1 MQKKF
6 SRIRTEQDLEELLP
20 LSEAEFFK
28 YIGKAY
34 DSTGTTQGH
43 STAQAKYD
51 QLCCAYADY
60 RREFKKLYEDQAE
73 EFELEE
79 KFARYKENRD
89 KDIKIKLRDY
99 MKRISK
105 GDPKTIMS
113 VKEETFLDHCG
124 AKGLILNYDSS
135 KTVGEW
141 YDWYREKLT
150 SLYGIKGR
158 APNKKRSKFVKH

>member
-6 SRIRTEQDLEELLP
+6 SKVRTEQDLEELIP
-20 LSEAEFFK
+20 LSEAEFLK

-34 DSTGTTQGH
+34 DSTGTTHGH
-43 STAQAKYD
+43 SPAQAKY
-51 QLCCAYADY
+51 YEY

-73 EFELEE
+73 EFEMDE
-79 KFARYKENRD
+79 KMARYKENRD

-105 GDPKTIMS
+105 GDSKTIMS

-124 AKGLILNYDSS
+124 AKGLILNYESS

>member
-1 MQKKF
+1 MNNMQKKF
-6 SRIRTEQDLEELLP
+6 SRVRTEQDLEELLP
-20 LSEAEFFK
+20 LSETEFLK
-28 YIGKAY
+28 Y
-34 DSTGTTQGH
+34 TGTTH
-43 STAQAKYD
+43 KYD
-51 QLCCAYADY
+51 DY
-60 RREFKKLYEDQAE
+60 RHEFKKLYEDQAD
-73 EFELEE
+73 EFDMEE
-79 KFARYKENRD
+79 KMARYKENRD

-105 GDPKTIMS
+105 GDSRTIMS

-135 KTVGEW
+135 KTVGDW

>member
-6 SRIRTEQDLEELLP
+6 SRIRTEHDLEELIP
-20 LSEAEFFK
+20 LSETEFLK
-28 YIGKAY
+28 C
-34 DSTGTTQGH
+34 TGTTH
-43 STAQAKYD
+43 KYD
-51 QLCCAYADY
+51 EY
-60 RREFKKLYEDQAE
+60 RHEFNKLWEDQAD

-79 KFARYKENRD
+79 KFAKYKENRD

-105 GDPKTIMS
+105 GDSRTTMS

-124 AKGLILNYDSS
+124 AKGLILNYNSS

-158 APNKKRSKFVKH
+158 APNKKRSKLVKR

>member
-1 MQKKF
+1 MNNMQKKF
-6 SRIRTEQDLEELLP
+6 SRIRTEHDLEELIP
-20 LSEAEFFK
+20 LSETEFLK
-28 YIGKAY
+28 C
-34 DSTGTTQGH
+34 TGTTH
-43 STAQAKYD
+43 KYD
-51 QLCCAYADY
+51 EY
-60 RREFKKLYEDQAE
+60 RHEFNKLWEDQAD

-79 KFARYKENRD
+79 KFAKYKENRD

-105 GDPKTIMS
+105 GDSRTTMS

-124 AKGLILNYDSS
+124 AKGLILNYNSS

-158 APNKKRSKFVKH
+158 APNKKRSKLVKR

>member
-6 SRIRTEQDLEELLP
+6 SRVRTEQDLEELIP
-20 LSEAEFFK
+20 LSETEFLK
-28 YIGKAY
+28 C
-34 DSTGTTQGH
+34 TGTTHGH
-43 STAQAKYD
+43 SNAQAKYD
-51 QLCCAYADY
+51 EYQ
-60 RREFKKLYEDQAE
+60 REFKKLYEDQIE
-73 EFELEE
+73 EFEMDE
-79 KFARYKENRD
+79 KFSKYKENRD

-105 GDPKTIMS
+105 GDPRTTMS
-113 VKEETFLDHCG
+113 VKEETFLEHCG
-124 AKGLILNYDSS
+124 VKGLLLKYDSS

>member
-1 MQKKF
+1 
-6 SRIRTEQDLEELLP
+6 
-20 LSEAEFFK
+20 
-28 YIGKAY
+28 
-34 DSTGTTQGH
+34 
-43 STAQAKYD
+43 
-51 QLCCAYADY
+51 
-60 RREFKKLYEDQAE
+60 
-73 EFELEE
+73 
-79 KFARYKENRD
+79 
-89 KDIKIKLRDY
+89 

-105 GDPKTIMS
+105 GDSRTIMS

-124 AKGLILNYDSS
+124 AKGLILNYESS

>member
-6 SRIRTEQDLEELLP
+6 SKVRTEQDLEELIP
-20 LSEAEFFK
+20 LSETEFLK
-28 YIGKAY
+28 C
-34 DSTGTTQGH
+34 TGTTQL
-43 STAQAKYD
+43 TRDTVLKYD
-51 QLCCAYADY
+51 EY
-60 RREFKKLYEDQAE
+60 RREFKKLWEDQAD

-79 KFARYKENRD
+79 KMARYKEIRD

-105 GDPKTIMS
+105 GDSRTIMS

-124 AKGLILNYDSS
+124 AKGLILNYETS

>member
-6 SRIRTEQDLEELLP
+6 SRVRTEKDLEELIP
-20 LSEAEFFK
+20 LSETEFLK
-28 YIGKAY
+28 Y
-34 DSTGTTQGH
+34 TGTTH
-43 STAQAKYD
+43 KYD
-51 QLCCAYADY
+51 DY
-60 RREFKKLYEDQAE
+60 RREFKKLWDDQAD
-73 EFELEE
+73 EFEMDEIM
-79 KFARYKENRD
+79 ARYKENRD

-124 AKGLILNYDSS
+124 AKCLILNYKSS

>member
-6 SRIRTEQDLEELLP
+6 SKVRTEQDLEELIP
-20 LSEAEFFK
+20 LSESEFLK
-28 YIGKAY
+28 Y
-34 DSTGTTQGH
+34 TGTTQLTRDAVLGH

-51 QLCCAYADY
+51 EY

-73 EFELEE
+73 EFEMDE
-79 KFARYKENRD
+79 KMARYKENRD

-105 GDPKTIMS
+105 GDSRTIMS

-124 AKGLILNYDSS
+124 AKGLILNYESS